1 MLCKQH
7 IYRNSNQIKM
17 PIENIPEIYIDRK
30 KERPD
35 LFVYDFKMTSD
46 VVNSKVNLGMNM
58 FSFLQVGKKQVHFAG
73 TAVAVN
79 KDQSLLLK
87 KGNWLWTE
95 LLDTEAIYYC
105 KLFFFSEKI
114 LKEFLQKHT
123 DNKDIA
129 KNKPPYFIIRND
141 SYITSYLNSLSTI
154 GKAPATFMDNLLA
167 VKFEELMLYLIQK
180 YGRKFE
186 LYLHSLI
193 NNESSTFKTTIE
205 SKVHSNLKLGEI
217 AFLCNMSL
225 STFKRHFISEYKVS
239 PGKWLQDKRLQMA
252 REILEEGVSRPND
265 IYFDFGY
272 NNLSNFS
279 IAFKNKFG
287 FNPSESSR

>member
-1 MLCKQH
+1 M
-7 IYRNSNQIKM
+7 S
-17 PIENIPEIYIDRK
+17 IENIPEIYFKNK
-30 KERPD
+30 KEHPD

-46 VVNSKVNLGMNM
+46 VVKSKVNLGMNM

-73 TAVAVN
+73 TSVAVN

-95 LLDTEAIYYC
+95 LLDTHAIYFC
-105 KLFFFSEKI
+105 KLLFFSEEK
-114 LKEFLQKHT
+114 LKEFLEKHS
-123 DNKDIA
+123 
-129 KNKPPYFIIRND
+129 KNKKLVKDETPYFIIRND

-154 GKAPATFMDNLLA
+154 SQAPTVFMENLLS
-167 VKFEELMLYLIQK
+167 VKFEELMLYLLQK
-180 YGRKFE
+180 YGLEFE

-193 NNESSTFKTTIE
+193 IKETSPFKKIVE
-205 SKVHSNLKLGEI
+205 SKIHSNLKLEEI

-225 STFKRHFISEYKVS
+225 STFKRHFIKEYKVS
-239 PGKWLQDKRLQMA
+239 PGKWLQDKRLQKA
-252 REILEEGVSRPND
+252 KETLEEGNLKPSD
-265 IYFDFGY
+265 IYLDFGY

-287 FNPSESSR
+287 INPSETAS

>member
-1 MLCKQH
+1 
-7 IYRNSNQIKM
+7 M
-17 PIENIPEIYIDRK
+17 PIENIPKIFI
-30 KERPD
+30 KEKNKNPD
-35 LFVYDFKMTSD
+35 LFVYNFKMTSD
-46 VVNSKVNLGMNM
+46 VVKSKVNLGMNM

-73 TAVAVN
+73 TSVAVN

-114 LKEFLQKHT
+114 LKEFLSKHSQT
-123 DNKDIA
+123 EPIVKDEI
-129 KNKPPYFIIRND
+129 PYFIIRND
-141 SYITSYLNSLSTI
+141 AYITSYLNSLSTI
-154 GKAPATFMDNLLA
+154 SEAPPIFMENLLS
-167 VKFEELMLYLIQK
+167 VKFEELMLYLLQK

-186 LYLHSLI
+186 LYLYSLI
-193 NNESSTFKTTIE
+193 VKETSPFKKIVE
-205 SKVHSNLKLGEI
+205 SKIHSNLKLEEI

-225 STFKRHFISEYKVS
+225 STFKRHFIKEYKVS
-239 PGKWLQDKRLQMA
+239 PGNWLQDKRLQKA
-252 REILEEGVSRPND
+252 KETLELGELKPSD
-265 IYFDFGY
+265 IFLDFGY

-287 FNPSESSR
+287 FSPKETLL